1 MKIQSARFG
10 PEVPGANL
18 ESVFRTRWLSHQVN
32 SLNVDMRGTLYTKG
46 YLLLKYCVELKWHRR
61 WGFSKNI
68 IAHTRKK
75 PLTTVSSAPCVTSW
89 ASPAQTTAQEGVKS
103 LKLTGMPKDKNG
115 RATKF
120 WF

>member
-68 IAHTRKK
+68 TAHTRKK
-75 PLTTVSSAPCVTSW
+75 PLTTVSSAPCCDQLGF
-89 ASPAQTTAQEGVKS
+89 ASPDNCPGRGKEPQTDRHAKG
-103 LKLTGMPKDKNG
+103 
-115 RATKF
+115 
-120 WF
+120 